1 VHRSPL
7 LRLLATFAVLGGC
20 RADVTAPAGPL
31 SGRYVLVDVS
41 GERLPSA
48 VTTFGS
54 ATRLAIA
61 DTLYFTSDTEGTQTS
76 VFRNRLPSSDGPVQT
91 VRRPFMHARDGS
103 DIVLAFP
110 CPDPFDGAPV
120 GCTAAPQMRG
130 TLSGDRITFTAAY
143 ALRTPQRYVRR

>member
-1 VHRSPL
+1 VPRSPI
-7 LRLLATFAVLGGC
+7 LRLLATLALVGGC
-20 RADVTAPAGPL
+20 RADATAPSGPL
-31 SGRYVLVDVS
+31 SGRYVLADVS
-41 GERLPSA
+41 GERLPTA
-48 VTTFGS
+48 VATFGT

-61 DTLYFTSDTEGTQTS
+61 DTLYFSSDSEGTQVS
-76 VFRNRLPSSDGPVQT
+76 VFRNRLPQSDGPVHT
-91 VRRPFMHARDGS
+91 SRRPFMHHRDGS

-120 GCTAAPQMRG
+120 ACTAAPQMRG